1 MKLLKVHVHNYRHLK
16 DVSLTFEPDLYPQVF
31 AIGSENGGGKS
42 TLLQLVFTLLH
53 CAPHPNLH
61 KFITNA
67 IQHMKS
73 SLENLEEKIHQII
86 DIELMDKNKIIS
98 ISYLLYPAGLQ
109 DQENIENI
117 SIGTVI
123 DLISLAKSLKAKINS
138 LNLDKEKHLQLLEAN
153 FVVDNSYR
161 SIPPANERIERQKK
175 IRPILESI
183 DKQIRVAEEQLEN
196 ISEEV
201 CYQALREA
209 NLEFICSMDIN
220 SGNSESRRFSLCCTI
235 NHHSFIESHNLLVNL
250 SKQIF
255 LAGQTTQ
262 PYIFLSNA
270 NIGDMFNSDKSY
282 EITLEKARLEIG
294 NLYNFN
300 AFAVNEI
307 IAAFKTALEEDAKS
321 MIQYGYYGNS
331 FSDLTKELKFILG
344 GNKEILP
351 TSECDGL
358 TIRYYIDDK
367 NYKELSLGELSH
379 GELKRVCLY
388 SWIRHN
394 KATNSIVLIDE
405 IENGLHPDWQY
416 QIVKDL
422 QEWGDNQ
429 YILATHSFY
438 LCEALTPRHVK
449 ELAPKMSQP
458 ILNK

>member
-42 TLLQLVFTLLH
+42 TLLQLIFTFLH
-53 CAPHPNLH
+53 CTPHPELH
-61 KFITNA
+61 KFAINA
-67 IQHMKS
+67 IQHMNGS
-73 SLENLEEKIHQII
+73 FEEWDEKIHQII
-86 DIELMDKNKIIS
+86 DIDLLDKDNNKIS
-98 ISYLLYPAGLQ
+98 ISYFLYP
-109 DQENIENI
+109 
-117 SIGTVI
+117 
-123 DLISLAKSLKAKINS
+123 INS
-138 LNLDKEKHLQLLEAN
+138 SAPEKLGNSWDIAIHFMFEFQVLKDTLTSLYSKKKTLLSSLNNLNSMELNADIKIRKKKFQDSLRVIEKQI
-153 FVVDNSYR
+153 DNSQETLHAMAINTY
-161 SIPPANERIERQKK
+161 SQKLQEEN
-175 IRPILESI
+175 LESLFFL
-183 DKQIRVAEEQLEN
+183 KLPN
-196 ISEEV
+196 
-201 CYQALREA
+201 YH
-209 NLEFICSMDIN
+209 
-220 SGNSESRRFSLCCTI
+220 GNVSNYSLCCKVETDNYI
-235 NHHSFIESHNLLVNL
+235 NANHILINLANH
-250 SKQIF
+250 IF

-262 PYIFLSNA
+262 PYIFLSNE
-270 NIGDMFNSDKSY
+270 NIRDMFNSDKSY
-282 EITLEKARLEIG
+282 ELTLEKARLEIG

-300 AFAVNEI
+300 AFAINEI
-307 IAAFKTALEEDAKS
+307 VAAFKTALEEDAKS
-321 MIQYGYYGNS
+321 MIQNGYYGCS
-331 FSDLTKELKFILG
+331 FSDLTKELKFLLG

-351 TSECDGL
+351 TPECDGL
-358 TIRYYIDDK
+358 TIRYYLDDK
-367 NYKELSLGELSH
+367 NYKELSLGALSH

-394 KATNSIVLIDE
+394 KASQSIVLIDE

>member
-53 CAPHPNLH
+53 CAPHSNLH
-61 KFITNA
+61 KFVINA

-73 SLENLEEKIHQII
+73 SLENLEDKIHQII
-86 DIELMDKNKIIS
+86 DIELMDKNEIIL
-98 ISYLLYPAGLQ
+98 ISYLLYPAGSQ
-109 DQENIENI
+109 DEENIENL
-117 SIGTVI
+117 SIGGAV
-123 DLISLAKSLKAKINS
+123 DLIALAKSLKNKINS
-138 LNLDKEKHLQLLEAN
+138 LNLDKNENLRQLNLAKYAVLRSSRSTNDAEDRARKIEATLQ
-153 FVVDNSYR
+153 R
-161 SIPPANERIERQKK
+161 
-175 IRPILESI
+175 I
-183 DKQIRVAEEQLEN
+183 DKLIRVAQEELEN
-196 ISEEV
+196 IPEKV
-201 CYQALREA
+201 CSQVLREA
-209 NLEFICSMDIN
+209 NLKFICSIDIN
-220 SGNSESRRFSLCCTI
+220 SGNSEVSHFNLCCTI
-235 NHHSFIESHNLLVNL
+235 NHHSSIESHNLLGNL

-262 PYIFLSNA
+262 PYIFLSNE

-282 EITLEKARLEIG
+282 EMTLEKARLEIG

-307 IAAFKTALEEDAKS
+307 IAAFKAALEEDAKS
-321 MIQYGYYGNS
+321 MIQNGYYSSS

-351 TSECDGL
+351 TPECDGL

-394 KATNSIVLIDE
+394 KASQSIVLIDE

>member
-61 KFITNA
+61 EFVTNA

-73 SLENLEEKIHQII
+73 SLENWEEKIYQII
-86 DIELMDKNKIIS
+86 DIELMDKNEIIS
-98 ISYLLYPAGLQ
+98 ISYVLYPAGSQ
-109 DQENIENI
+109 DKGNIENL
-117 SIGTVI
+117 SIYDAI
-123 DLISLAKSLKAKINS
+123 DLISLAKSLKNKINS
-138 LNLDKEKHLQLLEAN
+138 LNLIKDENLRRLDVKYAVADSPRNLTKLT
-153 FVVDNSYR
+153 
-161 SIPPANERIERQKK
+161 ERQLGIEATLK
-175 IRPILESI
+175 SI
-183 DKQIRVAEEQLEN
+183 DNQIRVAQEELEN
-196 ISEEV
+196 IPEEV
-201 CYQALREA
+201 CCQVLKEA
-209 NLEFICSMDIN
+209 NLELLCSMDIN
-220 SGNSESRRFSLCCTI
+220 SGNNEISHLNLCCTI
-235 NHHSFIESHNLLVNL
+235 SNHSSIESRNVLVNL

-262 PYIFLSNA
+262 PYIFLSNED
-270 NIGDMFNSDKSY
+270 IGDMFNIDKSY
-282 EITLEKARLEIG
+282 DQILESARLKIG

-300 AFAVNEI
+300 AFAINEI
-307 IAAFKTALEEDAKS
+307 VAAFNTAIEEDANS
-321 MIQYGYYGNS
+321 MIQNGHYGNN
-331 FSDLTKELKFILG
+331 FSTLTKELKFILG
-344 GNKEILP
+344 GNKEILLS
-351 TSECDGL
+351 SERDGL
-358 TIRYYIDDK
+358 TVRYHVDNK

-388 SWIRHN
+388 SWIRHT
-394 KATNSIVLIDE
+394 KASQSIVLIDE

>member
-42 TLLQLVFTLLH
+42 TLLQLIFTLLH

-61 KFITNA
+61 KFVTNA
-67 IQHMKS
+67 IQHMKG
-73 SLENLEEKIHQII
+73 SLEGWEKKIHQVI
-86 DIELMDKNKIIS
+86 DVNLIDKDGKNIS
-98 ISYLLYPAGLQ
+98 ISYSLYPESLQ
-109 DQENIENI
+109 VPDSIENLSI
-117 SIGTVI
+117 S
-123 DLISLAKSLKAKINS
+123 DAISLIFQAKSLEDEMVSLDLVKKQYEISLKELSRPTFGKNDINRKVKIQ
-138 LNLDKEKHLQLLEAN
+138 LDLKTVKEEIADIQDELL
-153 FVVDNSYR
+153 
-161 SIPPANERIERQKK
+161 SIPQ
-175 IRPILESI
+175 
-183 DKQIRVAEEQLEN
+183 DT
-196 ISEEV
+196 
-201 CYQALREA
+201 CYQILAKE
-209 NLEFICSMDIN
+209 NLHLLFDVDLPSDGVMFEYYLCYRIQNNSHLNENDI
-220 SGNSESRRFSLCCTI
+220 LD
-235 NHHSFIESHNLLVNL
+235 NL

-262 PYIFLSNA
+262 PYIFLSNE
-270 NIGDMFNSDKSY
+270 NIGDMFNSDKNY
-282 EITLEKARLEIG
+282 ELTLEKARLEIG

-307 IAAFKTALEEDAKS
+307 IAAFKTAIDEDAKS
-321 MIQYGYYGNS
+321 MIQNGFYGSS
-331 FSDLTKELKFILG
+331 FSDLAKELKFILG

-351 TSECDGL
+351 TPKCDGL
-358 TIRYYIDDK
+358 TIRYYLDDK

-449 ELAPKMSQP
+449 ELSSKMSQP

>member
-53 CAPHPNLH
+53 CAPHSNLH
-61 KFITNA
+61 KFVINA

-73 SLENLEEKIHQII
+73 SLENLEDKIHQII
-86 DIELMDKNKIIS
+86 DIELMDKNEIIL
-98 ISYLLYPAGLQ
+98 ISYLLYPAGSQ
-109 DQENIENI
+109 DEENIENL
-117 SIGTVI
+117 SIGGAV
-123 DLISLAKSLKAKINS
+123 DLIALAKSLKNKINS
-138 LNLDKEKHLQLLEAN
+138 LNLDKNENLRQLNAAKYAVLRSSRSTNEAEDRARKIKATLQ
-153 FVVDNSYR
+153 R
-161 SIPPANERIERQKK
+161 
-175 IRPILESI
+175 I
-183 DKQIRVAEEQLEN
+183 DKLIRVAQEELEN
-196 ISEEV
+196 IPEKV
-201 CYQALREA
+201 CYQVLREA
-209 NLEFICSMDIN
+209 NLKFICSIDIN
-220 SGNSESRRFSLCCTI
+220 SGNSEVSHFNLCCII
-235 NHHSFIESHNLLVNL
+235 NHHSSIESHNLLGNL

-262 PYIFLSNA
+262 PYIFLSNE

-282 EITLEKARLEIG
+282 EMTLEKARLEIG

-307 IAAFKTALEEDAKS
+307 IAAFKSALEEDAKS
-321 MIQYGYYGNS
+321 MIQNGYYGSS

-351 TSECDGL
+351 TPECDGL

-394 KATNSIVLIDE
+394 KASQSIVLIDE

-449 ELAPKMSQP
+449 ELAP
-458 ILNK
+458 

>member
-53 CAPHPNLH
+53 CAPHSNLH
-61 KFITNA
+61 KFVINA

-73 SLENLEEKIHQII
+73 SLENLEDKIHQIL
-86 DIELMDKNKIIS
+86 DIELMDKNEIIS
-98 ISYLLYPAGLQ
+98 ISYLLYPAGSQ
-109 DQENIENI
+109 DEENIENL
-117 SIGTVI
+117 SIDGAV
-123 DLISLAKSLKAKINS
+123 DLIALAKSLKNKINS
-138 LNLDKEKHLQLLEAN
+138 LNLYK
-153 FVVDNSYR
+153 
-161 SIPPANERIERQKK
+161 NENLKRLGMDYPLPKSSPRTKK
-175 IRPILESI
+175 IEVTLKSI
-183 DKQIRVAEEQLEN
+183 DKQIRVAQEQLDN

-201 CYQALREA
+201 CYQVLREA

-220 SGNSESRRFSLCCTI
+220 SGNSESCHFSLCCTI
-235 NHHSFIESHNLLVNL
+235 NHHSSIESHNVLVNL

-262 PYIFLSNA
+262 PYIFLSNE

-282 EITLEKARLEIG
+282 EMTLEKARLEIG

-321 MIQYGYYGNS
+321 MIQHGFYGSS

-351 TSECDGL
+351 TPECDGL

-394 KATNSIVLIDE
+394 KASQSIVLIDE

>member
-61 KFITNA
+61 KFVTNA

-86 DIELMDKNKIIS
+86 DIELMDKNEVIL
-98 ISYLLYPAGLQ
+98 ISYLLYPAGLPY
-109 DQENIENI
+109 QENIENP
-117 SIGTVI
+117 SIGDAI
-123 DLISLAKSLKAKINS
+123 NSISLAKSLKNKINS
-138 LNLDKEKHLQLLEAN
+138 LNLDKNENLQRLDKQYALLDSSLATHEAE
-153 FVVDNSYR
+153 DR
-161 SIPPANERIERQKK
+161 ARKIEVTLK
-175 IRPILESI
+175 SI
-183 DKQIRVAEEQLEN
+183 DKQIRVAQEKLES
-196 ISEEV
+196 IPQEV
-201 CYQALREA
+201 CYQILREA
-209 NLEFICSMDIN
+209 NLELICSVDIN
-220 SGNSESRRFSLCCTI
+220 SGSSEASHFGLCCTI
-235 NHHSFIESHNLLVNL
+235 NHHSSMESHNVLVNL

-321 MIQYGYYGNS
+321 MIQNGYYGSS

-351 TSECDGL
+351 TPECDGL
-358 TIRYYIDDK
+358 TIRYYLDDK

-449 ELAPKMSQP
+449 ELSPKMSQP

>member
-53 CAPHPNLH
+53 CVPHPNLH
-61 KFITNA
+61 KFVTNA

-86 DIELMDKNKIIS
+86 DIELMDKNEIIS
-98 ISYLLYPAGLQ
+98 ISYLLYPAGSQ
-109 DQENIENI
+109 DEENIENL
-117 SIGTVI
+117 SIGGAV
-123 DLISLAKSLKAKINS
+123 DLIALAKSLKNNINS
-138 LNLDKEKHLQLLEAN
+138 WNSDKNENLQRLDTKYALPKASPSTA
-153 FVVDNSYR
+153 DR
-161 SIPPANERIERQKK
+161 TRKIEVTLK
-175 IRPILESI
+175 SI
-183 DKQIRVAEEQLEN
+183 DKQIRVAQEQLEN

-201 CYQALREA
+201 CHQVLREA
-209 NLEFICSMDIN
+209 NLEFICSMNIN
-220 SGNSESRRFSLCCTI
+220 SGNSEASHFNLCCTI
-235 NHHSFIESHNLLVNL
+235 NHHSSIELHNLLVNL

-262 PYIFLSNA
+262 PYIFLSNE

-321 MIQYGYYGNS
+321 MIQNGYYGSS

-351 TSECDGL
+351 TPECDGL

>member
-42 TLLQLVFTLLH
+42 TLLQLIFTLLH

-61 KFITNA
+61 KFVTNA

-86 DIELMDKNKIIS
+86 DIELMDKNEIIL
-98 ISYLLYPAGLQ
+98 ISYLLYPSGSQ
-109 DQENIENI
+109 DKENTEKL
-117 SIGTVI
+117 SIYSAI
-123 DLISLAKSLKAKINS
+123 DLISLAKSLKNKISS
-138 LNLDKEKHLQLLEAN
+138 LNLNKNENLRYLDMEYALLDSSRATNEAE
-153 FVVDNSYR
+153 DHAR
-161 SIPPANERIERQKK
+161 KIEATLKN
-175 IRPILESI
+175 I
-183 DKQIRVAEEQLEN
+183 DKQISIAQEQLES
-196 ISEEV
+196 IQEED
-201 CYQALREA
+201 CYQVLREE
-209 NLEFICSMDIN
+209 NLELLCSMHIN
-220 SGNSESRRFSLCCTI
+220 SGNSETLHFSLCCI
-235 NHHSFIESHNLLVNL
+235 VNHHSSIESQNILVNL

-262 PYIFLSNA
+262 PYIFLSNED
-270 NIGDMFNSDKSY
+270 IGDMFNIDKSY
-282 EITLEKARLEIG
+282 DQTLESARLKIG

-300 AFAVNEI
+300 AFAINEI
-307 IAAFKTALEEDAKS
+307 VAAFNTAIEEDANS
-321 MIQYGYYGNS
+321 MIQNGHYGNN
-331 FSDLTKELKFILG
+331 FLTLTKELKFILG
-344 GNKEILP
+344 GNKEILLTP
-351 TSECDGL
+351 ERDGL
-358 TIRYYIDDK
+358 TVRYYVDNK

-429 YILATHSFY
+429 YILATHSFH

-449 ELAPKMSQP
+449 ELAPKMSHP

>member
-16 DVSLTFEPDLYPQVF
+16 DVSLSFEPDLYPQVF

-42 TLLQLVFTLLH
+42 TLLQLIFTFLH
-53 CAPHPNLH
+53 CAPNPELH
-61 KFITNA
+61 KFAINA
-67 IQHMKS
+67 IQHMKG
-73 SLENLEEKIHQII
+73 SLENLEERIHQII
-86 DIELMDKNKIIS
+86 DIDLLDKDGKNIS
-98 ISYLLYPAGLQ
+98 ISYLLYPVSSQEPDNIEKISIFGAIYLLFQANLLKNTIDSLYSKKAFLEGNLIQ
-109 DQENIENI
+109 LNSIKNLEENIKQQLRNELKNITAEIVSLQENLDATPINI
-117 SIGTVI
+117 YNQPLLQS
-123 DLISLAKSLKAKINS
+123 
-138 LNLDKEKHLQLLEAN
+138 NLEILFFLQLSSFGELSN
-153 FVVDNSYR
+153 YCLCYKIKSDSSL
-161 SIPPANERIERQKK
+161 SINN
-175 IRPILESI
+175 IL
-183 DKQIRVAEEQLEN
+183 
-196 ISEEV
+196 
-201 CYQALREA
+201 
-209 NLEFICSMDIN
+209 
-220 SGNSESRRFSLCCTI
+220 T
-235 NHHSFIESHNLLVNL
+235 NL
-250 SKQIF
+250 SKHIL

-262 PYIFLSNA
+262 PYIFLSNDDIE
-270 NIGDMFNSDKSY
+270 NMFNSNKSY
-282 EITLEKARLEIG
+282 EQTLETARLEIG

-321 MIQYGYYGNS
+321 MIQNGFYGSS

-351 TSECDGL
+351 TPECDGL

-394 KATNSIVLIDE
+394 KASESIVLIDE

>member
-53 CAPHPNLH
+53 CTPHPNLH
-61 KFITNA
+61 KFVTNA

-86 DIELMDKNKIIS
+86 DIELMDKNEIIL
-98 ISYLLYPAGLQ
+98 ISYLLYPAGSQ
-109 DQENIENI
+109 DEENIENL
-117 SIGTVI
+117 SIGGAV
-123 DLISLAKSLKAKINS
+123 DLIALAKSLKNKINS
-138 LNLDKEKHLQLLEAN
+138 LNLDKNENLRQLNAKYAVLKSSRSTNEAEDRARKIEATLQ
-153 FVVDNSYR
+153 R
-161 SIPPANERIERQKK
+161 
-175 IRPILESI
+175 I
-183 DKQIRVAEEQLEN
+183 DKLIRVAQEELEN
-196 ISEEV
+196 IPEKV
-201 CYQALREA
+201 CYQVLKEA
-209 NLEFICSMDIN
+209 NLKFICSIDIN
-220 SGNSESRRFSLCCTI
+220 SGNSEVSHFNLCCTI
-235 NHHSFIESHNLLVNL
+235 NHHSSIESHNLLVNL

-282 EITLEKARLEIG
+282 EITLENARLEIG

-307 IAAFKTALEEDAKS
+307 IAAFKIALEEDAKS
-321 MIQYGYYGNS
+321 MIQNGYYGSS

-351 TSECDGL
+351 TPECNGL

>member
-53 CAPHPNLH
+53 CAPHSNLH
-61 KFITNA
+61 KFVINA

-73 SLENLEEKIHQII
+73 SLENLEDKIHQII
-86 DIELMDKNKIIS
+86 DIELMDKNEIIL
-98 ISYLLYPAGLQ
+98 ISYLLYPAGSQ
-109 DQENIENI
+109 DEENIENL
-117 SIGTVI
+117 SIGGAV
-123 DLISLAKSLKAKINS
+123 DLIALAKSLKNKINS
-138 LNLDKEKHLQLLEAN
+138 LNLDKNENLRQLNLAKYAVLRSSRSTNEAEDRARKIEATLQ
-153 FVVDNSYR
+153 R
-161 SIPPANERIERQKK
+161 
-175 IRPILESI
+175 I
-183 DKQIRVAEEQLEN
+183 DKLIRVAQEELEN
-196 ISEEV
+196 IPEKV
-201 CYQALREA
+201 CSQVLREA
-209 NLEFICSMDIN
+209 NLKFICSIDIN
-220 SGNSESRRFSLCCTI
+220 SGNSEVSHFNLCCTI
-235 NHHSFIESHNLLVNL
+235 NHHSSIESHNLLGNL

-262 PYIFLSNA
+262 PYIFLSNE

-282 EITLEKARLEIG
+282 EMTLEKARLEIG

-307 IAAFKTALEEDAKS
+307 IAAFKAALEEDAKS
-321 MIQYGYYGNS
+321 MIQNGYYSSS

-351 TSECDGL
+351 TPECDGL

-394 KATNSIVLIDE
+394 KASQSIVLIDE